1 MEEQVG
7 ILWHRLINRLAE
19 RHFRAAAV
27 ELKNLAKDVGVMF
40 RALGGAHGVVVRPGA
55 GTLHGAARPLL
66 QRLAGCGTKADLA
79 WADQE
84 ALRLPQVVD
93 IFPEKAL
100 NEDLYFWLAALCAF
114 DHRPDLPWFA
124 RNQVA
129 AMGVIGSYPG
139 LAASYRRL
147 VEASIALRPSMDGM
161 PHEDAGVERA
171 IRSAL
176 RQPGTAAV
184 LPPSRKPPFPVLLWL
199 RPDAPASGRPR
210 LASSS
215 GQSSDGACVAQ
226 ADNKR
231 RAAEYAEMPERQ
243 GGLMMFRPESIFS
256 WTEYARVEHAVQE
269 NEDPDLGKAA
279 DDLDI
284 ISIAGG
290 QRQTSK
296 KLRMELDLPAASID
310 DTPLDGASL
319 LPEWDYR
326 AGVLKPE
333 QCRVNLMPQ
342 DHGQPRELPERLKPA
357 RRKLRR
363 QFEALTPVRLR
374 VRAQPEGD
382 EIDLDPYIRHVAQPS
397 GGETRF
403 YSAPR
408 PRERDLACLLLADL
422 SLSTEASIEGD
433 RRVIDVI
440 RDSLFLFSEALAE
453 TGDRFALYGFNS
465 CGRRDVGIRTLKS
478 FGEAYDDRVRG
489 RIDNIGPANYTRM
502 GAAIRWGGEVL
513 ARQKARDLLL
523 LLLTDGKPNDSDHY
537 EGRYGIEDTR
547 KALATAKQ
555 RGLRPFCVTIDQ
567 EAHEYLPHI
576 FGRNN
581 FTIIR
586 RPSELPARLPLL
598 YAQLTRG
605 STAPKRA
612 G

>member
-1 MEEQVG
+1 MEERVG

-19 RHFRAAAV
+19 RHFHAAAV
-27 ELKNLAKDVGVMF
+27 ELKSLSKDVGVMF
-40 RALGGAHGVVVRPGA
+40 RALGGAHGVAVRPGA
-55 GTLHGAARPLL
+55 GTLHGAVRPLL

-79 WADQE
+79 WVDQE
-84 ALRLPQVVD
+84 ALRLPQTVD

-114 DHRPDLPWFA
+114 DRRPDLPWFA
-124 RNQVA
+124 RNQAA
-129 AMGVIGSYPG
+129 AMAVVDSYPG

-147 VEASIALRPSMDGM
+147 VEASIALRPPVDGM
-161 PHEDAGVERA
+161 PRDEAGAEHA

-176 RQPGTAAV
+176 RRPGTVAV

-199 RPDAPASGRPR
+199 RPDAPVSGRPR
-210 LASSS
+210 PVTSF
-215 GQSSDGACVAQ
+215 GQSSDGAGAEQ

-231 RAAEYAEMPERQ
+231 RVAEQAEMPERQ

-256 WTEYARVEHAVQE
+256 WTEYARVEHAAQE
-269 NEDPDLGKAA
+269 NEDQDLGKAA

-284 ISIAGG
+284 ISIAEG
-290 QRQTSK
+290 QRRTSK
-296 KLRMELDLPAASID
+296 KLRMELDLPAAAID
-310 DTPLDGASL
+310 DTLLEGDRL

-326 AGVLKPE
+326 TGMLKPE
-333 QCRVNLMPQ
+333 QCRVNVMPQ
-342 DHGQPRELPERLKPA
+342 DHGRHCELPRRLRLA
-357 RRKLRR
+357 QRKLRR

-374 VRAQPEGD
+374 AKAQPEGD
-382 EIDLDPYIRHVAQPS
+382 EIDLDPYIRHLAQPRS
-397 GGETRF
+397 GEARF

-408 PRERDLACLLLADL
+408 RRERDLACLLLADL

-440 RDSLFLFSEALAE
+440 RDSLLLFSETLAA
-453 TGDRFALYGFNS
+453 TKDRFALYGFNS
-465 CGRRDVGIRTLKS
+465 CGRRDVSMHTLKS
-478 FGEAYDDRVRG
+478 FGDAYDDRVRG

-555 RGLRPFCVTIDQ
+555 QGLRPFCVTIDQ

-576 FGRNN
+576 FGRNH

-598 YAQLTRG
+598 YAQLTR
-605 STAPKRA
+605 
-612 G
+612 